1 VTVDIKPH
9 GLALQTARP
18 RSRRVPGNPKE
29 DETATGVPHGCHYQ
43 APPTMNPQYYYPPQ
57 PAPIMPEIDSRHV
70 EFPDIISWCKYLDS
84 HTGRN
89 RDGIQFTPFGEI
101 LKDKGFVRLSLID
114 NQLFSP
120 QDLAGWLDLGTRVG
134 TAIQIMQYAKQDID
148 AIKTGRLFIPP
159 QIPN

>member
-1 VTVDIKPH
+1 
-9 GLALQTARP
+9 
-18 RSRRVPGNPKE
+18 
-29 DETATGVPHGCHYQ
+29 
-43 APPTMNPQYYYPPQ
+43 
-57 PAPIMPEIDSRHV
+57 MPEIDNRYV

-120 QDLAGWLDLGTRVG
+120 QDLAGWLDLGARVG